1 VTSGS
6 SARITKFSNVF
17 SSKYAKGEPRSLGGT
32 REQERL
38 NYGADL
44 LELISPR
51 FSRGGLGDLLHA
63 RYESVLCVQAGLLV
77 AHLGQDVLAVDAF
90 IKLGRMSSFP
100 LNVGITSKSQDL
112 GSSSGMYGYLLEP
125 VGLFASGEL

>member
-1 VTSGS
+1 MTSGS
-6 SARITKFSNVF
+6 SARIPNVSNVF

-44 LELISPR
+44 LELISSR

-63 RYESVLCVQAGLLV
+63 RYESVLCVQAGFLV

-100 LNVGITSKSQDL
+100 LNVGCDHIQEPGPGLIL
-112 GSSSGMYGYLLEP
+112 GYVWILARTGRD
-125 VGLFASGEL
+125 FCIR